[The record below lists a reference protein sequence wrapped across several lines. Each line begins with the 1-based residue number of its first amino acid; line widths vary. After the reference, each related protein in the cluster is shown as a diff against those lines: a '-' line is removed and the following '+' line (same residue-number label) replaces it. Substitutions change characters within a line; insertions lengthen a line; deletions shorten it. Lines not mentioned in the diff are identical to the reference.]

1 MTTID
6 IAPSAARKL
15 KSWKEIAVYFG
26 TDERTVKRW
35 ETSRALPIHRV
46 PGGIRAPVYAFSDE
60 LEAWLKRDTRKASHA
75 ASSRRSPPRAIER
88 PRRTN
93 NLAMGFVAG
102 ALCVCL
108 AALVAE
114 NI

>member
-1 MTTID
+1 MTID

-46 PGGIRAPVYAFSDE
+46 PGGIRAPVYAFNDE
-60 LEAWLKRDTRKASHA
+60 LEAWLKRDTPKAPLA
-75 ASSRRSPPRAIER
+75 APSRRLLPRPIVR
-88 PRRTN
+88 PRRSN

-108 AALVAE
+108 AALVADS
-114 NI
+114 I